1 MLRQDIAH
9 FAADVSLT
17 SEGKAPTHMQL
28 LPPGVPLEAGFSRV
42 DAVDGRSLLIPPHE
56 QLVAAF
62 ARKLPIDVGHAT
74 EWSSGRDSAAVGWI
88 TGLEARDTG
97 LWAAV
102 DWLQE
107 GRELVESRKFTGQ
120 SPTLRID
127 GETGFVSMVKSAAL
141 TNDPAL
147 SLVELA
153 AAQGT
158 PPMPTMTNP
167 LLVSLCS
174 ELRIS
179 AEHASVADVLA
190 AARDGYVPKTELL
203 SESARADKAEATLVR
218 QDEVAFT
225 AKATAQIGAAVKDG
239 RIKPAEAPYYSGRCT
254 DEKSLTETVAHIA
267 TFEKRKLD
275 QSAAPNGPAPD
286 GSSEPD
292 AETLKM
298 CRALKFT
305 PEQITAHWTRVQ
317 AKGAA

>member
-1 MLRQDIAH
+1 MLPLIAH
-9 FAADVSLT
+9 LAADVSLT

-28 LPPGVPLEAGFSRV
+28 LPPGIPLEAGFSRV
-42 DAVDGRSLLIPPHE
+42 DSVDGRSLLIPPHE

-62 ARKLPIDVGHAT
+62 TRKLPIDVGHAT
-74 EWSSGRDSAAVGWI
+74 ELSSGRDAAAVGWI

-102 DWLQE
+102 DWLAE

-127 GETGFVSMVKSAAL
+127 GETGFVSMIKSAAL

-153 AAQGT
+153 SAQGT
-158 PPMPTMTNP
+158 PPMPNMTNP

-203 SESARADKAEATLVR
+203 SETTRADTAEASLVKR
-218 QDEVAFT
+218 DEVAFT
-225 AKATAQIGAAVKDG
+225 MKVTAAIGASVKEG
-239 RIKPAEAPYYSGRCT
+239 RIKPVESAYYQSRCT
-254 DEKSLTETVAHIA
+254 DEASLAETVAHIA
-267 TFEKRKLD
+267 TFDKRKLD
-275 QSAAPNGPAPD
+275 EKAAPNGSAPD
-286 GSSEPD
+286 GSDHPD
-292 AETLKM
+292 DETLKM
-298 CRALKFT
+298 CNALGFT
-305 PEQITAHWTRVQ
+305 PDQITAHWTRIQ